1 MKGKSRDHAPSVRM
15 LRVGESMRHA
25 IAGMLARG
33 DVHDAALAGA
43 PITVT
48 EVRLSPDLRHATAY
62 VMPLGGA
69 RRDDVLAAL
78 NRHAPAMQ
86 GYLGRTVR
94 MKFTPRL
101 HFRLDASFDE
111 ADHIDRL
118 LADPKVRRDLDPPQ
132 SD

>member
-1 MKGKSRDHAPSVRM
+1 MKGKSRERAPSVRM

-33 DVHDAALAGA
+33 DVYDSTLAGA

-62 VMPLGGA
+62 VMPLGGTQ
-69 RRDDVLAAL
+69 RDDVLAAL
-78 NRHAPAMQ
+78 NRQAPAMQ
-86 GYLGRTVR
+86 GALGRAVR

-111 ADHIDRL
+111 AERVDRL
-118 LADPKVRRDLDPPQ
+118 LADPKVRRDIDPSH